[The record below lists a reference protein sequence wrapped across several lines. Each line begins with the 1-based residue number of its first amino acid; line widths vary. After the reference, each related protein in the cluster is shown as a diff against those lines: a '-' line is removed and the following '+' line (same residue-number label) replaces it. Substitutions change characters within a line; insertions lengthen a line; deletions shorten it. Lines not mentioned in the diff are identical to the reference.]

1 MVRIGEIS
9 AYWQKPTV
17 APVVQV
23 DSPEAVETIRRLYPY
38 DHPRFVTDWQ
48 RTMGAIE
55 ALAPKEVG
63 EGLF

>member
-23 DSPEAVETIRRLYPY
+23 DSPEAAERIRRLYPY

-48 RTMGAIE
+48 TNMGAVEIPV
-55 ALAPKEVG
+55 PKEVG
-63 EGLF
+63 EGIF